1 MESAYFVTPLDSFK
15 CSIFNGAE
23 PKYGVDASFIFTGID
38 NINGVGIQ
46 CSFVVYNFVIGTCY
60 ERPLDQNCRKDEH
73 SCVSS
78 KLNWKDS
85 KDVISVKYLLK
96 LLKLDSRRSNSKC

>member
-1 MESAYFVTPLDSFK
+1 MNA
-15 CSIFNGAE
+15 
-23 PKYGVDASFIFTGID
+23 
-38 NINGVGIQ
+38 
-46 CSFVVYNFVIGTCY
+46 
-60 ERPLDQNCRKDEH
+60 PLDQNCRKDEH

-96 LLKLDSRRSNSKC
+96 MLGMVVSGNLLQELIILLRNFYLVKLLFFMSYIQSN